1 MDSIAVSVKHRRCG
15 FSGVRGQF
23 VVMVFRRG
31 VDELGRLVS
40 AMLGSAPS
48 WDEVGTAT
56 FMVGQVYRR
65 IGEPDPNP
73 SRKSFRCSLFAA
85 GGFLP

>member
-31 VDELGRLVS
+31 VDEPGT
-40 AMLGSAPS
+40 PS

-65 IGEPDPNP
+65 IGEPDTNP